1 MTKRLRINRRI
12 LARLERALKGA
23 EALADVDGD
32 GCAVAREAKAEA
44 RIYVTTWI
52 IPQLRQAIDLI
63 SNPEV
68 TE

>member
-1 MTKRLRINRRI
+1 MTKRLRINHRI
-12 LARLERALKGA
+12 LARLEGALKRA

-32 GCAVAREAKAEA
+32 GCAVSREAKEEA
-44 RIYVTTWI
+44 RIYVITWI
-52 IPQLRQAIDLI
+52 IPQLKQAIDLI